1 MVSASVVSTFERKL
15 VLDREENRRLDQESC
30 QDDRQ
35 DEEQI
40 FLNIN
45 KNYYIVRNAGCAHS
59 RYTLKLYLKFFF
71 NELIN

>member
-15 VLDREENRRLDQESC
+15 VLDREENRRLDQESG

-40 FLNIN
+40 FFNIN
-45 KNYYIVRNAGCAHS
+45 KNYYAMQFKNFWDRQPS
-59 RYTLKLYLKFFF
+59 S
-71 NELIN
+71 

>member
-15 VLDREENRRLDQESC
+15 VLDREENRRLDQESG

-59 RYTLKLYLKFFF
+59 RYTQILS
-71 NELIN
+71 LIFLNQ